1 MFLWETFAPNLIF
14 ITRPSLQILGKTQ
27 TRVFSISEYL
37 VNPLQTKIFIDWTLP
52 ISTTLYLEHLSVS
65 NNFPGPLNI
74 STNSNFIFF
83 FLSWTSLSE
92 TFLYLKQKF
101 RSRFKYSLPISNF
114 LVACSMIQVN
124 YRISYENTV
133 ESP

>member
-1 MFLWETFAPNLIF
+1 MPNLIF

-27 TRVFSISEYL
+27 ARVFSISEYL
-37 VNPLQTKIFIDWTLP
+37 VNPLQTKIFIQWTLS

-65 NNFPGPLNI
+65 NNFPGLLNI
-74 STNSNFIFF
+74 STNSNLIF
-83 FLSWTSLSE
+83 
-92 TFLYLKQKF
+92 FLYLEPLYLEQKF